1 MLVRVRAIARV
12 RVRAIARVRVRV
24 GARGPPV
31 DESEVARQ
39 LAVESMVKEHEL
51 DVGSGLVRVRV
62 RVGVRVRVRIRVRVG
77 FRVRGCG

>member
-1 MLVRVRAIARV
+1 MLGFGSGL
-12 RVRAIARVRVRV
+12 

-31 DESEVARQ
+31 DEGEVARQ
-39 LAVESMVKEHEL
+39 LAVESVVEQHEL
-51 DVGSGLVRVRV
+51 DVGRGLVRVRV